1 MVRQSEVCGV
11 RRIVIALCIACMP
24 VAQSEEWPQSVE
36 HLAAFTQDESRFV
49 DELRAYDKALL
60 QKIDVAR
67 REASRLREQ
76 GKAEEA
82 SALMI
87 ETKGLAADLRKAYEM
102 ALERYSSNARLHNY
116 YGELLYDGYKEV
128 SAALR
133 EWNLAL
139 SYDGKLSAVYNNLA
153 LYEIHM
159 GAYEQ
164 GLRNLDQALA
174 LEKDNPDYNYNMV
187 QTYLVYWPEV
197 KKIRKWEDK
206 KVYREA
212 MRLSKRAAK
221 ATPEDFDL
229 QKDYAFNFFLA
240 ENFGVAA
247 KWKTAAVAWQRSREL
262 TEKKEELV
270 YAWVSEGRVCIN
282 AGLFDNAVACLNEAL
297 RLSPDST
304 RAQGLLEEVER
315 KRISSQ

>member
-1 MVRQSEVCGV
+1 M

-24 VAQSEEWPQSVE
+24 VGQGEEWPESVE
-36 HLAAFTQDESRFV
+36 HLTAFMQDESRFV
-49 DELRAYDKALL
+49 DALRAYDKGLMEEIGAAPHQAYLL
-60 QKIDVAR
+60 KR
-67 REASRLREQ
+67 Q
-76 GKAEEA
+76 GKADEA
-82 SALMI
+82 SALLVEM
-87 ETKGLAADLRKAYEM
+87 KGLTADLRKAYEM
-102 ALERYSSNARLHNY
+102 GLERYSSNARLHNY
-116 YGELLYDGYKEV
+116 YGELLYDGYGEV
-128 SAALR
+128 PAALR
-133 EWNLAL
+133 AWNLAL
-139 SYDGKLSAVYNNLA
+139 SYDGKLSAAYNNLG
-153 LYEIHM
+153 LHEIHM
-159 GAYEQ
+159 GSYEQ

-187 QTYLVYWPEV
+187 QTYLVHWPSV
-197 KKIRKWEDK
+197 KKIRNWKDK

-221 ATPEDFDL
+221 AAPEDFEL

-240 ENFGVAA
+240 ENFGVSA
-247 KWKTAAVAWQRSREL
+247 KWKTAAVAWQQSREL

-282 AGLFDNAVACLNEAL
+282 AGLYDNAEACFNEAL

-304 RAQGLLEEVER
+304 RAKGLLEEVER